1 MMKSDKCLEV
11 LAQHHTDQIVV
22 AAFQAAFEWM
32 VIKPSDLN
40 YLFVGAM
47 GQAASHALGL
57 ALGRPDKRVIVLD
70 GDGSL
75 LMNLGTLVTIGSVA
89 PENLIHFVCE
99 NGTYEVNGAHPVPG
113 AGQADFAALAEA
125 AGYREVYVFSA
136 LADFD
141 RRIADILKKTGP
153 LFVDLKVEKGAD
165 YPLDYDALF
174 SGERRRAFKDALMRS

>member
-1 MMKSDKCLEV
+1 MMKSDQCLEV
-11 LAQHHTDQIVV
+11 LARHHTDQIVV
-22 AAFQAAFEWM
+22 ATFQAAFEWM
-32 VIKPSDLN
+32 TIKPSDLN

-75 LMNLGTLVTIGSVA
+75 LMNLGTLVTIASVA
-89 PENLIHFVCE
+89 PGNLIHFVCE
-99 NGTYEVNGAHPVPG
+99 NGTYEVNGAHPIPG
-113 AGQADFAALAEA
+113 AGQVDFAGLAEA
-125 AGYREVYVFSA
+125 AGYRKAYVFST

-141 RRIADILKKTGP
+141 GRIAGILEETGP
-153 LFVDLKVEKGAD
+153 LFVDLKVEKGGD

-174 SGERRRAFKDALMRS
+174 SAQRRRAFKDALKRS